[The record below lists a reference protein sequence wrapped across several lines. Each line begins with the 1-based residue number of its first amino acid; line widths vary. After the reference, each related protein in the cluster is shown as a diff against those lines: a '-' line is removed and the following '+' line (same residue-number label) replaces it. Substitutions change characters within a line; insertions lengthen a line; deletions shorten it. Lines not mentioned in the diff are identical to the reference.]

1 MTVVEM
7 IEEARRE
14 LAAGRDKQASQL
26 LTDAVYETHD
36 PDLERKIRELA
47 QEGRKKA
54 GYFGKARWGEIIRIA
69 ELRIAKGEGSAA
81 AASVRADEGTG

>member
-14 LAAGRDKQASQL
+14 LTAGRDKQAAQL
-26 LTDAVYETHD
+26 LTDAVYLTHD
-36 PDLERKIRELA
+36 PALELKIRELA
-47 QEGRKKA
+47 QEGRAKA

-69 ELRIAKGEGSAA
+69 ELRIAKGEGPSAA
-81 AASVRADEGTG
+81 SGRAGEGTG